1 MFLKI
6 KFANLRRKVPK
17 NDEEKTNWILKLLHF
32 QRKK

>member
-1 MFLKI
+1 M

-17 NDEEKTNWILKLLHF
+17 NDEEKTNWILKLLHL